1 MKANAAVIHARHI
14 ERSALHAT
22 PRGVGAW
29 SEAKNPTGLLILRWI
44 AGWGL
49 LLFLAVVALAASARP
64 WDHRRAAV
72 PEVGRPSDSGMASGR
87 STLLNAEG
95 HVYYVP

>member
-1 MKANAAVIHARHI
+1 MKANTATIRAPHVA
-14 ERSALHAT
+14 SSTLHAI

-44 AGWGL
+44 VGWGL
-49 LLFLAVVALAASARP
+49 LLFLAVVALAAVSTSVGP
-64 WDHRRAAV
+64 TVAAV
-72 PEVGRPSDSGMASGR
+72 PEVRRPSNSGMVPGPSV
-87 STLLNAEG
+87 LFDAES